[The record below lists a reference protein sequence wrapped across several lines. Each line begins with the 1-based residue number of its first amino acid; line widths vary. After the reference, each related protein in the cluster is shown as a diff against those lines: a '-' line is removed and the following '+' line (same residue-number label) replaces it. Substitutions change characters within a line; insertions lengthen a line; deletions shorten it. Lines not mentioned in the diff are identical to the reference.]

1 MLHSLRVR
9 LLATMLVVLLVALGT
24 MAVLASTATTSEFER
39 SVGGILRYSD
49 PHIDSKIINIQKYV
63 TQHRGEEG
71 FWTGLQAMLE
81 GMQNSSRMRYVI
93 ADLDGNVYVDS
104 TGKLI
109 GQRLNLANSKPFAA
123 YMIEGEPMLSYFEP
137 LDAPNLQLIQQGFT
151 DSVNNSLLIAI
162 LVAGVLAL
170 LLVLLLSRSILSPVS
185 ALTRAAQEMEN
196 GDLSHRVKVRTNG
209 ELGELAKAFNAM
221 ADGLQRQEQ
230 LRRNMV
236 SDVAHELRTPLSNVR
251 GYLEALRDGV
261 VEPTPGLIG
270 SLHEEA
276 LSLNRLVDD
285 LQELA
290 LAEAGQ
296 LHLEIQPVAV
306 LPAVEKALLAVRAQA
321 RARQI
326 SLRIDIPAGLTP
338 ILADRDRFHQVLCNL
353 LDNALTHTPAG
364 GTISVQAAQAGLAV
378 EFSIQDN
385 GEGIAEEHLPL
396 IFERF
401 YRVDKSRT
409 RSTGGAGLGLA
420 IVRQLVEAQGGQISA
435 RSTLG
440 EGTTILFTI
449 PSAPPGPEPATIAMP
464 GEQTPSPVTIKPA
477 SHLTGQL

>member
-9 LLATMLVVLLVALGT
+9 LLATMLIVLLVALGT

-49 PHIDSKIINIQKYV
+49 PHIDTKNSNIQKYI

-71 FWTGLQAMLE
+71 FWPGLQELLE
-81 GMQNSSRMRYVI
+81 GMQNASRMRYVI
-93 ADLDGNVYVDS
+93 ADLEGKVYVDS
-104 TGKLI
+104 TRKLI

-151 DSVNNSLLIAI
+151 DSVNSSLLIAI
-162 LVAGVLAL
+162 LVAVVLAL

-185 ALTRAAQEMEN
+185 ALTRAAQEMES
-196 GDLSHRVKVRTNG
+196 GDLSHRVKVRANG

-221 ADGLQRQEQ
+221 ADGLERQEQ

-261 VEPTPGLIG
+261 VEPTPELIG

-296 LHLEIQPVAV
+296 LHLILQPAAV
-306 LPAVEKALLAVRAQA
+306 LPVVEQALLAMQAQA
-321 RARQI
+321 RARQVAL
-326 SLRIDIPAGLTP
+326 STDIPAELP
-338 ILADRDRFHQVLCNL
+338 LILADPYRLQQVLRNL
-353 LDNALTHTPAG
+353 LDNALAHTPAG
-364 GTISVQAAQAGLAV
+364 GKVSVAAAQVGSEV
-378 EFSIQDN
+378 EFCVQDT
-385 GEGIAEEHLPL
+385 GEGIAAEHLPL

-401 YRVDKSRT
+401 YRVDKSRA

-420 IVRQLVEAQGGQISA
+420 IVRQLVEAQGGRVAADSV
-435 RSTLG
+435 LG
-440 EGTTILFTI
+440 EGTTIRFTL
-449 PSAPPGPEPATIAMP
+449 PGAPPGPEPATKTLS
-464 GEQTPSPVTIKPA
+464 GEQSPSTVSIHTA
-477 SHLTGQL
+477 SHSTGRL

>member
-9 LLATMLVVLLVALGT
+9 LLATMLIVLLVALGT
-24 MAVLASTATTSEFER
+24 MAVLASRATTSEFER

-49 PHIDSKIINIQKYV
+49 PHIDSKTINIQKYV
-63 TQHRGEEG
+63 TQYRGEEG
-71 FWTGLQAMLE
+71 FWTGLQELLE
-81 GMQNSSRMRYVI
+81 GMQNASRQRYVI
-93 ADLDGNVYVDS
+93 ADLDGKVYVDS

-196 GDLSHRVKVRTNG
+196 GDLSQRVKVSTNG

-221 ADGLQRQEQ
+221 ADGLERQEQ

-251 GYLEALRDGV
+251 GYLEAMQDGV
-261 VEPTPGLIG
+261 VEPTPELIG

-306 LPAVEKALLAVRAQA
+306 LPAVEKALLAMRAQA
-321 RARQI
+321 RVRQVTL
-326 SLRIDIPAGLTP
+326 STDIPVGLPP
-338 ILADRDRFHQVLCNL
+338 ILADPDRFQQMLRNL
-353 LDNALTHTPAG
+353 VDNALAHTPAG
-364 GTISVQAAQAGLAV
+364 GKVGVTAAQVESNV
-378 EFSIQDN
+378 EFCIQDT
-385 GEGIAEEHLPL
+385 GEGIPAEHLEL

-401 YRVDKSRT
+401 YRVDKSRA

-420 IVRQLVEAQGGQISA
+420 IVRQLVEAQGGLVA
-435 RSTLG
+435 AESTPG
-440 EGTTILFTI
+440 EGTTIRFTI
-449 PSAPPGPEPATIAMP
+449 PSAPVGPEPATSTLP
-464 GEQTPSPVTIKPA
+464 GEGSPSTAVMQTA
-477 SHLTGQL
+477 SHSTGQL